1 MHEDHG
7 LGPGRTGHKAS
18 EFGRLERRVGRERGG
33 QSTDRRVGKK
43 LKGTGPRMSFVSKV
57 KEKVLFDFAK
67 TVIV

>member
-1 MHEDHG
+1 
-7 LGPGRTGHKAS
+7 
-18 EFGRLERRVGRERGG
+18 VGRERGG